1 MYTFPIKLVFF
12 VFIMDTNCS
21 SLDDTKWQKSCF
33 ELNNK
38 FEGKISIFDWRQ
50 GLLCTREWVGAGV
63 RLLSTCS
70 WIHSVPLSMIFPFV
84 LISGTFHT
92 RKTTHFH
99 WVFDRDGL
107 VLTRAWKIRDRAQ
120 GVFIIE
126 FTYEIMWMASKE
138 LVFDFKL
145 G

>member
-1 MYTFPIKLVFF
+1 MYTFPIKLVFL
-12 VFIMDTNCS
+12 VFIMETNCS

-38 FEGKISIFDWRQ
+38 FEDKISIFDWRQ
-50 GLLCTREWVGAGV
+50 GPLCTREWVGTGV

-84 LISGTFHT
+84 LISGRFHM

-107 VLTRAWKIRDRAQ
+107 VLTRAWIIRDRAQ
-120 GVFIIE
+120 GIFIIE
-126 FTYEIMWMASKE
+126 FSYETQR
-138 LVFDFKL
+138 
-145 G
+145 